1 MSTELTMPKLGEVM
15 EEGLVSSW
23 KVQEGDTVAEDDVM
37 LEIETDK
44 VMAEVEAPVSG
55 VVEKILVPEGETV
68 PINTPLA
75 VIA

>member
-1 MSTELTMPKLGEVM
+1 MSTELCMPKLGEVM

-55 VVEKILVPEGETV
+55 VVQKILVPEGETV